1 MGSNAC
7 IYVHCIDIYMS
18 IQCILKKVRNTKFV
32 SKYILS
38 SDEMIETVANVSLT
52 VNYLKLI
59 VMND

>member
-1 MGSNAC
+1 MHVFMF
-7 IYVHCIDIYMS
+7 IVLS